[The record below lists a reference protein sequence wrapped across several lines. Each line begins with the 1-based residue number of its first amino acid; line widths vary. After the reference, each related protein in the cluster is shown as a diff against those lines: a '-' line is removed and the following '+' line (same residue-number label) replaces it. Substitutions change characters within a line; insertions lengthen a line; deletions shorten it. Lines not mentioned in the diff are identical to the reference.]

1 MLIFIVVIVVTPHL
15 IQLKYRSKNA
25 AHVSSHIAL
34 RHDFHKNHGGPGGPC
49 DKQGIM
55 SYEPPSLPGTWS
67 TCSRRDQEKAFRK
80 GLHVCMAPSGGIRV
94 TNDLT

>member
-1 MLIFIVVIVVTPHL
+1 MLISCAKCNVT
-15 IQLKYRSKNA
+15 
-25 AHVSSHIAL
+25 SSHIAL
-34 RHDFHKNHGGPGGPC
+34 RHDFHKDHGGHGGPC

-80 GLHVCMAPSGGIRV
+80 SLHVCMAPSGDIRV
-94 TNDLT
+94 ANDLTFCPTQIHFFKK